1 MIHRFAL
8 ATVLIVVA
16 SSSPIQAETLEQL
29 RDNYQKAHETSSNI
43 EDPKFGNEDFR
54 EKLAIWADAN
64 KKSQLAAQK
73 LISALFK
80 CWIEQPN
87 DETLKTEI
95 ESVYQGLAGKRNTE
109 RYTNAKSFIT
119 RISWPLLTDSDLTDE
134 QAELLS
140 KLIKPQGVSRI
151 GDVMARVGLPSEAY
165 GWDQQAAYAMA
176 LMRLG
181 KEKQARQEISNLH
194 AKASTNYKANP
205 KGSLDYGPEAG
216 VSRYRDYVDYLQL
229 CEVLSGFQDSVSNN
243 HKNAAKHVTQA
254 RNLRYKLSPEAMVLV
269 VEINRRSRSDQD

>member
-43 EDPKFGNEDFR
+43 EDPKFGTEGFR
-54 EKLAIWADAN
+54 EKLAVWADGN

-80 CWIEQPN
+80 RWIEQPN

-95 ESVYQGLAGKRNTE
+95 ESVYQGLAGKRSTE
-109 RYTNAKSFIT
+109 RHTNAKSFIT
-119 RISWPLLTDSDLTDE
+119 RISWPLLTDSELTDE

-140 KLIKPQGVSRI
+140 KLIKPRGVSRI
-151 GDVMARVGLPSEAY
+151 GDVMARVRPAIRSL
-165 GWDQQAAYAMA
+165 
-176 LMRLG
+176 RLG
-181 KEKQARQEISNLH
+181 PASSLCHGINSSGQRKTSSAGNFEPACESFNELQSQSERQS
-194 AKASTNYKANP
+194 
-205 KGSLDYGPEAG
+205 
-216 VSRYRDYVDYLQL
+216 
-229 CEVLSGFQDSVSNN
+229 
-243 HKNAAKHVTQA
+243 
-254 RNLRYKLSPEAMVLV
+254 
-269 VEINRRSRSDQD
+269 